1 MILTNQDIIYLKEEI
16 ENIKDYIESDLCKI
30 CEEMK
35 NRLNHCEKLLNE
47 HSRSDMEHSE
57 SNS

>member
-1 MILTNQDIIYLKEEI
+1 MNLKTQQILEIKEEI

-35 NRLNHCEKLLNE
+35 RRLYQCEKLLNE
-47 HSRSDMEHSE
+47 YSGSDMDNPE
-57 SNS
+57 